1 MLGQMTVPDGGETMK
16 KHKGIFNAVLVVA
29 LVAVGFLASQ
39 LYTRMTTPTVRLDT
53 TTVTSQLIKCQ
64 DLVTAKLEYR
74 GLVTYEE
81 GDIDWINKKGF
92 TMVYDATVAAG
103 VDLSKADVSVAGRD
117 VKIALPQA
125 KMTSTS
131 IDPDSLKFYDEKFAL
146 FNWQNKTDTAEAL
159 KLADKDAESKVDK
172 TALLKTADKQ
182 AKKVIASMFA
192 PFTGEDGYEVA
203 VAFAD

>member
-1 MLGQMTVPDGGETMK
+1 MK
-16 KHKGIFNAVLVVA
+16 KNHTSLYLIAAIA

-39 LYTRMTTPTVRLDT
+39 LWARMSTPTVRMDT
-53 TTVTSQLIKCQ
+53 TTVTQQLERCR

-81 GDIDWINKKGF
+81 GDIDFINKKGF
-92 TMVYDATVAAG
+92 TMIYDADVAAS
-103 VDLSKADVSVAGRD
+103 VDLAKAEVTVDGRD
-117 VKIALPQA
+117 VHIELPHA
-125 KMTSTS
+125 KLESVS

-159 KLADKDAESKVDK
+159 KLANKDAESKVDK
-172 TALLKTADKQ
+172 TSLLKTADKQ
-182 AKKVIASMFA
+182 AKKAIESMFS
-192 PFTGEDGYEVA
+192 PLTGDGGYIVS

>member
-1 MLGQMTVPDGGETMK
+1 MPVYAWTQMGETMK
-16 KHKGIFNAVLVVA
+16 KNHTA
-29 LVAVGFLASQ
+29 LYLIAAIALIAVGFLASQ
-39 LYTRMTTPTVRLDT
+39 LWERMSAPTVRMDT
-53 TTVTSQLIKCQ
+53 TTVTQQLERCQ

-81 GDIDWINKKGF
+81 GDIDFINKKGF
-92 TMVYDATVAAG
+92 TMIYDADVAAS
-103 VDLSKADVSVAGRD
+103 VDLSKAEVAVDGRSVSI
-117 VKIALPQA
+117 KLPHA
-125 KMTSTS
+125 KLESVS

-192 PFTGEDGYEVA
+192 PFTGEGGYEVA